1 MATKLGRVFQAI
13 FGSAGPVSQF
23 EEFGSDAAGATVKT
37 QNIASIMSTA
47 AWPQGWYAATE
58 SANQPPRIEDFNAID
73 LLITTQLAYIFQEG
87 IAEYD
92 PTTVYFVGSF
102 CQVAG
107 VVYVSQSNSNAGNNP
122 TTDSGANWL
131 QALGGVIPGAG
142 WIPQLT
148 AAFGAFVAP
157 NASKLGGVTPGA
169 GWLTALAAA
178 ANSGAANGIDAK
190 TLATI
195 TPGALGLALLAL
207 SGNLAAGWANGFA
220 SAAWGGIVGAA
231 PGSGW
236 AGSLAAPTTSFTPPP
251 PIGFVYFQG
260 PNDASPASLWPAGT
274 WTDVSWEEANLV
286 RRTYGSLAGSL
297 FGGVPARLTVS
308 VSGGVPA
315 ITITSGGSGY
325 LSGGSGTVP
334 LIISG
339 SCSTQM
345 VATATVTNGVITAI
359 NVSTAGAGYTA
370 GALAIYDGVV
380 GHGDLSQNH
389 IHQSSVLISSNNDWH
404 AGFTGTGNPDQG
416 YYTLNS
422 GTEVSD
428 GAHGAPRVGAEN
440 AGAWTAVTKW
450 RKTA

>member
-131 QALGGVIPGAG
+131 QALEALSRSRLDPPADRGVRRLRGSQCVKARRSDPRSGLAYCSRGRGQFRRGERDRRQDPRDDHAG
-142 WIPQLT
+142 R
-148 AAFGAFVAP
+148 
-157 NASKLGGVTPGA
+157 
-169 GWLTALAAA
+169 
-178 ANSGAANGIDAK
+178 
-190 TLATI
+190 
-195 TPGALGLALLAL
+195 LGLALLAL

-286 RRTYGSLAGSL
+286 RLNVLGAALAGSL
-297 FGGVPARLTVS
+297 VWWRSRQVDRVRLGAACRPSQLPAEVRDIS
-308 VSGGVPA
+308 PA
-315 ITITSGGSGY
+315 GQ
-325 LSGGSGTVP
+325 VRCP
-334 LIISG
+334 
-339 SCSTQM
+339 
-345 VATATVTNGVITAI
+345 
-359 NVSTAGAGYTA
+359 
-370 GALAIYDGVV
+370 
-380 GHGDLSQNH
+380 
-389 IHQSSVLISSNNDWH
+389 
-404 AGFTGTGNPDQG
+404 
-416 YYTLNS
+416 
-422 GTEVSD
+422 
-428 GAHGAPRVGAEN
+428 
-440 AGAWTAVTKW
+440 
-450 RKTA
+450 